1 MLNRPLSELL
11 QGQTASLRLPPGTTV
26 REACQR
32 MRERAADAVLVA
44 DGAGRLLGIFTG
56 RDAVRRVLA
65 EARDADRTTLAEVMT
80 RDPATLP
87 LRAAAMEAL
96 RLMRDGGFDHV
107 PVVEGGR
114 AVGLVSHG
122 HFLGLEQTRLE
133 EETQTFETLR

>member
-1 MLNRPLSELL
+1 
-11 QGQTASLRLPPGTTV
+11 
-26 REACQR
+26 
-32 MRERAADAVLVA
+32 VLVA
-44 DGAGRLLGIFTG
+44 DGQGRLLGIFTG

-65 EARDADRTTLAEVMT
+65 EGRDADRATLAEVMT
-80 RDPATLP
+80 REPATVP
-87 LRAAAMEAL
+87 PRAAAMEAL

-133 EETQTFETLR
+133 EETRTFETLR